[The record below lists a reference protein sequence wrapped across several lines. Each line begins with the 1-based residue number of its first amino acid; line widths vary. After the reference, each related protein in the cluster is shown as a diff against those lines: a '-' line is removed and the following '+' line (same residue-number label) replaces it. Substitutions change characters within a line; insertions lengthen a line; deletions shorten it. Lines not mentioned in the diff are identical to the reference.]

1 VAIFIGHACAH
12 GKLPARALLLCGK
25 TCKHWKGLVLEI
37 FPLIRVLDFPGR
49 EACITGADVL
59 AVLELARGQSL
70 ASINLA
76 RCRKI
81 SATDIDAIL
90 SFIAT
95 ACPSVALIDMEGCG
109 QAAQLRALAA
119 RTSALGGA
127 ESPRALFEFI
137 TALQEGTRCQLEHL
151 RALLSQGR
159 PLFLV
164 LDVEPGQHAL
174 HDAARMG
181 GASAWIAVMLL
192 CLSFSRIFDLNE
204 RDFEGNTPLLLA
216 CGSQD
221 LVLAMM
227 LKGLGADVNKA
238 NDQGDT
244 PLLLACQA
252 GSVEVATMLMDA
264 GADVNKAN
272 DQGNTPLLLAL
283 RAGSVELA
291 TVLMDAGADV
301 NAANNQG
308 DTPLL
313 LACQAGSVELATV
326 LMDAGADVNKANRK
340 GETPLLSA
348 MAGI

>member
-1 VAIFIGHACAH
+1 MFCVRNHGADWRPGSSWTCELVVVGGAFQPVRYRDLGTRDVTGDRRTGKVTPRTMQAGTGTSDWAEIFFGHACAH

-37 FPLIRVLDFPGR
+37 FPLLRVLDFPGR

-59 AVLELARGQSL
+59 AVLELARGQNL
-70 ASINLA
+70 TSINLA

-159 PLFLV
+159 PPFLV
-164 LDVEPGQHAL
+164 LDVKPGQHAL

-181 GASAWIAVMLL
+181 GAWVAGVLL
-192 CLSFSRIFDLNE
+192 
-204 RDFEGNTPLLLA
+204 
-216 CGSQD
+216 
-221 LVLAMM
+221 
-227 LKGLGADVNKA
+227 
-238 NDQGDT
+238 
-244 PLLLACQA
+244 
-252 GSVEVATMLMDA
+252 
-264 GADVNKAN
+264 
-272 DQGNTPLLLAL
+272 
-283 RAGSVELA
+283 
-291 TVLMDAGADV
+291 
-301 NAANNQG
+301 
-308 DTPLL
+308 
-313 LACQAGSVELATV
+313 
-326 LMDAGADVNKANRK
+326 
-340 GETPLLSA
+340 
-348 MAGI
+348 

>member
-1 VAIFIGHACAH
+1 
-12 GKLPARALLLCGK
+12 
-25 TCKHWKGLVLEI
+25 
-37 FPLIRVLDFPGR
+37 
-49 EACITGADVL
+49 
-59 AVLELARGQSL
+59 VLELARGQNL

-90 SFIAT
+90 AFIAT

-119 RTSALGGA
+119 RTGALGGA

-137 TALQEGTRCQLEHL
+137 TALQEGGGTRCPLEHL

-159 PLFLV
+159 PPFLV

>member
-1 VAIFIGHACAH
+1 MAIFIGHACAH

-59 AVLELARGQSL
+59 AVLELARGQNL

-119 RTSALGGA
+119 STSALCGA

-174 HDAARMG
+174 HDAARLG
-181 GASAWIAVMLL
+181 GASAWVAVMLL
-192 CLSFSRIFDLNE
+192 GLSFSRIFDLN
-204 RDFEGNTPLLLA
+204 
-216 CGSQD
+216 
-221 LVLAMM
+221 
-227 LKGLGADVNKA
+227 KA
-238 NDQGDT
+238 N
-244 PLLLACQA
+244 
-252 GSVEVATMLMDA
+252 S
-264 GADVNKAN
+264 
-272 DQGNTPLLLAL
+272 
-283 RAGSVELA
+283 
-291 TVLMDAGADV
+291 
-301 NAANNQG
+301 QG